1 MRAHNHRDVTRTAAL
16 VDIENAVIV
25 GGRRLSAAAGSLL
38 LNIIGNYTSGMP
50 VCVATGEN
58 VLRAYL
64 PVLAGLPWGLRL
76 VNTEPD
82 AADLALIEAGHDLI
96 GCGVTDL
103 VVISGDHAFAELA
116 PGARLHVVSHAGH
129 LSRQLWLAAT
139 TVRYLPTVDT
149 AEWAQKAA

>member
-1 MRAHNHRDVTRTAAL
+1 MHNHRAATRTAAL

-25 GGRRLSAAAGSLL
+25 GGRRLSAAAWSRL
-38 LNIIGNYTSGMP
+38 LNTIGSYTSGMP
-50 VCVATGEN
+50 VCVATGES

-76 VNTEPD
+76 VNTDPD
-82 AADLALIEAGHDLI
+82 AADLALIESGHALI
-96 GCGVTDL
+96 DSGVTDL

-116 PGARLHVVSHAGH
+116 HGARLHVITHADH

-139 TVRYLPTVDT
+139 TVRYLPTEDT
-149 AEWAQKAA
+149 ATWAQKAA